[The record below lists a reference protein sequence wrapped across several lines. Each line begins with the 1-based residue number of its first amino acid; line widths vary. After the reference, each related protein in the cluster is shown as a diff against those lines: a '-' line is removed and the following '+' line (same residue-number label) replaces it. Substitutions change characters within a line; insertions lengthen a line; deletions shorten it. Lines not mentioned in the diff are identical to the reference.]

1 MANDAVLILAAAVA
15 GYLIGTFP
23 TAVVVTRLVTR
34 GAVDIRSVGSGNP
47 GGLNTAQ
54 AVGKR
59 WGAAVMFLD
68 GAKGFIA
75 AALGWW
81 IGGPDGAYAGATAS
95 IAGHIFPVWSRFRG
109 GKGVATSAGSVLV
122 AFPPCFLIDAVAG
135 GLGALVMKN
144 AARATTLAGIV
155 WIAASIAWWIADWPN
170 LWGPEP
176 TIGLP
181 ISQTV
186 AALLVLGK
194 FYGSRR
200 VSPDAVAASGREPRP
215 ARPSR

>member
-1 MANDAVLILAAAVA
+1 M
-15 GYLIGTFP
+15 
-23 TAVVVTRLVTR
+23 
-34 GAVDIRSVGSGNP
+34 
-47 GGLNTAQ
+47 LN
-54 AVGKR
+54 KHKHLF
-59 WGAAVMFLD
+59 WHKF
-68 GAKGFIA
+68 
-75 AALGWW
+75 
-81 IGGPDGAYAGATAS
+81 
-95 IAGHIFPVWSRFRG
+95 
-109 GKGVATSAGSVLV
+109 GVARDKILRSSFVTEGTMV

-144 AARATTLAGIV
+144 AARATALAGIV

-200 VSPDAVAASGREPRP
+200 VSPDAVAASGRESRP